1 MSEKVQINIAI
12 CDDNSNE
19 LQHIQHIILQE
30 SKDLRVIPETYL
42 YMDGKKA
49 VDLICSKKE
58 EFDILFLDIDMP
70 EITGLEAAK
79 KIRDAQIEIILI
91 FISAHE
97 QYVFDS
103 FQYQPFRYIRK
114 RRMEQEIYFALK
126 EAFATLGDKRKEML
140 IVRAEDSE
148 VKIYL
153 KDIMYCETES
163 RKLRLYMSDGKSYL
177 IRKTIK
183 EFYNQLNNK
192 NFIKIHSGCIV
203 NVKYISGY
211 SGFDITL
218 DNDEHLIVSR
228 ARMKEVKSTLLK
240 YWEC

>member
-19 LQHIQHIILQE
+19 LQHIQQIIMEE
-30 SKDLRVIPETYL
+30 SKNLRVLPETYL

-70 EITGLEAAK
+70 KITGLEAAK
-79 KIRDAQIEIILI
+79 LIREAEIEIILI

-126 EAFATLGDKRKEML
+126 EAYASLKDKRKEML
-140 IVRAEDSE
+140 IVKTEESE

-153 KDIMYCETES
+153 NDIMYCETES
-163 RKLRLYMSDGKSYL
+163 RKLRLYMRDGKSYL
-177 IRKTIK
+177 IRRTIK
-183 EFYNQLNNK
+183 EFYNQLNSK
-192 NFIKIHSGCIV
+192 NFIRIHSGCIV

-211 SGFDITL
+211 SSFDITL
-218 DNDEHLIVSR
+218 DNGQHLIVSR
-228 ARMKEVKSTLLK
+228 ARMKEVKTTLLK